1 VTSIID
7 IGRLQLRWDFT
18 NCFKVDQKPLIEA
31 MHLKI
36 QVSL

>member
-1 VTSIID
+1 VPSIIN
-7 IGRLQLRWDFT
+7 IGRLLTRWDFT
-18 NCFKVDQKPLIEA
+18 NCFKLDQKPLIEA